1 MSYSRKI
8 RSMSPLL
15 TSNDR
20 QQLEAAY
27 QAARDKRTA
36 NRINILLLL
45 DDGYTYEEV
54 AAILRLDDETIRRQ
68 EKSYRALGLA
78 EFIKNPFAGGTCKL
92 SLEQLTELEAYLE
105 QNLCETTAQ
114 VVVHVS
120 NTYGINYTTA
130 GMCDLLK
137 RIGFVYK
144 KPVLIPGKADPAIQH
159 EFIEYYETIKA
170 TMGDNDKIYF
180 VDGVHPQY
188 NSMPAY
194 GWIKKGV
201 ERPLESNTGRD
212 RVNINGALDPDSLE
226 VIASVEK
233 TLDGPSTVEFLKKI
247 EQQNPN
253 AEKIVLII
261 DNARYYYNGDVV
273 GYAANSKQLQLVYLP
288 PYAPNLN
295 LIERL
300 WKFMKKKTLY
310 NKYYPTF
317 KEFKAALGDFFM
329 RLPDFYDE
337 LVTIITEDFQIIGA

>member
-1 MSYSRKI
+1 MLHCMKI
-8 RSMSPLL
+8 AL
-15 TSNDR
+15 TATDR
-20 QQLEAAY
+20 QQLEAGY

-78 EFIKNPFAGGTCKL
+78 EFLKNPFSGGTCKL
-92 SLEQLTELEAYLE
+92 LDDQITELETYLE
-105 QNLCETTAQ
+105 SNLCETTAE
-114 VVVHVS
+114 VVAHVV
-120 NTYGINYTTA
+120 NTYGVKYTTA
-130 GMCDLLK
+130 GMCELLK
-137 RIGFVYK
+137 RLGFVYK
-144 KPVLIPGKADPAIQH
+144 KPVLVPGKADAALQH

-170 TMGDNDKIYF
+170 SMGASDKIYF

-188 NSMPAY
+188 NSMPSY

-201 ERPLESNTGRD
+201 ESSLKSNTGRE
-212 RVNINGALDPDSLE
+212 RVNINGALDPDTLE
-226 VIASVEK
+226 VIAQVDK
-233 TLDGPSTVEFLKKI
+233 TLDSDATIRFLKLI
-247 EQQNPN
+247 EDQNKD
-253 AEKIVLII
+253 AKKIVMLV

-273 GYAANSKQLQLVYLP
+273 EYVSNSKKLEFVFLP

-310 NKYYPTF
+310 NQYYSTF

-329 RLPDFYDE
+329 RLPEHYEE
-337 LVTIITEDFQIIGA
+337 LSGLLTEEFQIIGS